1 MTAHADGAEAKPDTP
16 AEDGFPT
23 QVGDAVEGVL
33 NFMRSLL
40 PERIYTTVLI
50 AAWFVTSFTLF
61 VIETKAFR
69 PYAMTVG
76 GAAVTTFL
84 AVAIVFAN
92 RRTKGSGL
100 FAPVDVNFLGLAIPV
115 VLIARAMLLSTIDSG
130 DFTASALDALLGS
143 AMAGVGAGLMAFA
156 KKDASD

>member
-1 MTAHADGAEAKPDTP
+1 MTAHGDGAEQPEAQS
-16 AEDGFPT
+16 EGFPT

-33 NFMRSLL
+33 RFMRSLL

-50 AAWFVTSFTLF
+50 AAWFVTSFTVF

-92 RRTKGSGL
+92 RKTKGSGL

-115 VLIARAMLLSTIDSG
+115 VLIARGMLLSTIDSG

-156 KKDASD
+156 KKDAAD